1 MPREIVREVAGGG
14 NRHAGR
20 QWYTVPL
27 SIVTHGALIV
37 MFLVI
42 PLLVSDS
49 LPTPASVLVFAAP
62 PPPPTVSVPSPD
74 VRPRPV
80 ADAPAIDPDIAPV
93 AAPEGFT
100 VEPPPTLRTLVQG
113 IIDDVAKAGP
123 TLSAMAGPPPVA
135 PPPKPVAPIRPGGVI
150 KAPARIR
157 DAVPVY
163 PIIAKAAHVQGTVF
177 LEATIA
183 RDGSVRDLRVVS
195 APSMLDEAAMAA
207 VRQWRYTPSLL
218 NGEPV
223 EVLMTVTVRFT
234 LQ

>member
-1 MPREIVREVAGGG
+1 
-14 NRHAGR
+14 
-20 QWYTVPL
+20 
-27 SIVTHGALIV
+27 
-37 MFLVI
+37 MFLAI

-74 VRPRPV
+74 VQPRPV
-80 ADAPAIDPDIAPV
+80 MAGPVSNPDVAPT

-100 VEPPPTLRTLVQG
+100 VEPPPTLSTLVQG
-113 IIDDVAKAGP
+113 IIDDVAKTGQ
-123 TLSAMAGPPPVA
+123 TLSAMAGPPA
-135 PPPKPVAPIRPGGVI
+135 ASPPPRPAAPIRPGGVI
-150 KAPARIR
+150 KPPAKIR
-157 DAVPVY
+157 DAAPVY
-163 PIIAKAAHVQGTVF
+163 PIIAKAAHVQGTVY

-183 RDGSVRDLRVVS
+183 RDGSVRDLRVLS
-195 APSMLDEAAMAA
+195 APSMLDDAALEA